1 MLKFTDLNDKESY
14 VVKIKM
20 DAYKAMRRE
29 YFLGDKER
37 LEQYL
42 KHEMTSLGINT
53 NDIET
58 LKRVIA
64 LGYKV
69 QEIPTKSA
77 DGAKDGNGDQ
87 VGEQR

>member
-14 VVKIKM
+14 FVEINM
-20 DAYKAMRRE
+20 DAYKVMKRE
-29 YFLGDKER
+29 YSLGGKNR

-42 KHEMTSLGINT
+42 TNLGINT

>member
-14 VVKIKM
+14 FVKINM
-20 DAYKAMRRE
+20 DAYKAMKRE
-29 YFLGDKER
+29 YSLGGKNR

-42 KHEMTSLGINT
+42 TSLGINT

-69 QEIPTKSA
+69 QEISTKSA

>member
-14 VVKIKM
+14 FVEINM
-20 DAYKAMRRE
+20 DAYKVMKRE
-29 YFLGDKER
+29 YSLGGENR

-42 KHEMTSLGINT
+42 TNLGINT
-53 NDIET
+53 NDIKT

-77 DGAKDGNGDQ
+77 DGAKDGTGDQ

>member
-1 MLKFTDLNDKESY
+1 MLKFTDLNDKALY
-14 VVKIKM
+14 VNIEM
-20 DAYKAMRRE
+20 DDYNAMKRE
-29 YFLGDKER
+29 YFLGDKNR

-42 KHEMTSLGINT
+42 HEKMSILGINT
-53 NDIET
+53 NDIEI
-58 LKRVIA
+58 LKKVIA

-77 DGAKDGNGDQ
+77 DGAKEGNGDQ